1 MSHTLDTLRAEIDT
15 IDDELLAAIAR
26 RLSVARE
33 IGVLKRGLG
42 IAIEQ
47 PERFRQVLARLTAKG
62 WRLGISAECVA
73 AVWNAL
79 QQEAIKEESHS

>member
-1 MSHTLDTLRAEIDT
+1 MPRELDTLRSDIDT
-15 IDDELLAAIAR
+15 VDDELLAAIAR

-62 WRLGISAECVA
+62 GRLGISAECVA

>member
-26 RLSVARE
+26 RLSVAGE
-33 IGVLKRGLG
+33 IGVLKRGQG

-47 PERFRQVLARLTAKG
+47 PERFRQVVARLTEKG
-62 WRLGISAECVA
+62 AALGISAECIA

-79 QQEAIKEESHS
+79 QQEAIKKESNS